1 MPRRKTPT
9 SGPLEEL
16 RAKARELQSQRV
28 SEPVWIDS
36 DTYERLVQFIGD
48 ERCSL
53 DEALRRAVRI
63 GVQVLLAER
72 LASPTVSPYPAV
84 EAARYSSPFSTEPD
98 QVRNAGTYE
107 AYEPPQTNFP
117 DGTTNFAAVPPPG
130 MF

>member
-63 GVQVLLAER
+63 GVQVLLADRSVTTTTGYDVNVLPKPEFQR
-72 LASPTVSPYPAV
+72 PGHYDVPGYLSPPAPEPVST
-84 EAARYSSPFSTEPD
+84 S
-98 QVRNAGTYE
+98 
-107 AYEPPQTNFP
+107 FP
-117 DGTTNFAAVPPPG
+117 DGSTNFAAVPPPG
-130 MF
+130 LFS

>member
-1 MPRRKTPT
+1 MPRRKSPV

-63 GVQVLLAER
+63 GVQVLLTDRSAATTAPATTNLGFNPPAPELPRYAEYP
-72 LASPTVSPYPAV
+72 ATPTYEPAPTV
-84 EAARYSSPFSTEPD
+84 
-98 QVRNAGTYE
+98 
-107 AYEPPQTNFP
+107 FP
-117 DGTTNFAAVPPPG
+117 DGSTNFAAVPPPG
-130 MF
+130 LFT

>member
-1 MPRRKTPT
+1 MPRRKNPT

-63 GVQVLLAER
+63 GVQVLLADR
-72 LASPTVSPYPAV
+72 SVATTAPAHSNGQLSLSYGYPLAGNLPEYAP
-84 EAARYSSPFSTEPD
+84 EPL
-98 QVRNAGTYE
+98 
-107 AYEPPQTNFP
+107 AYEPPATVFP

-130 MF
+130 LFS